1 MKSRVALLLSTFLI
15 LSALI
20 GPLRAS
26 NAKSAAADSMEHK
39 LQHIEQNA
47 AAPKPDP
54 TPTELTEQEVN
65 AYVADGRV
73 KLPNGVQSVR
83 FEGQPDLIS
92 STARVDFDQI
102 KAGQHSSNP
111 LLSMFSGVHNVDV
124 RAHARG
130 MGHKGYVE
138 VQSVALDGVEIPH
151 FVLQLFV
158 DKYLKPK
165 YPQIGL
171 YSEFALPDKIDT
183 AKVDQHK
190 LTVTQK

>member
-1 MKSRVALLLSTFLI
+1 MNSRVALLLSTFF
-15 LSALI
+15 LSASI
-20 GPLRAS
+20 GPLDAS
-26 NAKSAAADSMEHK
+26 DTSAAADSMARK

-47 AAPKPDP
+47 AAAKPDT
-54 TPTELTEQEVN
+54 TPTELTEPEVN
-65 AYVADGRV
+65 AYLADGRV
-73 KLPNGVQSVR
+73 KLPTGVQSVR
-83 FEGQPDLIS
+83 FEAQPDLIS

-111 LLSMFSGVHNVDV
+111 LLSVFSGVHNVDV
-124 RAHARG
+124 RARARA

-151 FVLQLFV
+151 FVLQLFL

-165 YPQIGL
+165 YPAIGMN
-171 YSEFALPDKIDT
+171 SEFALPDKIDA
-183 AKVDQHK
+183 AKVGQHK